1 MFSRHLYHCHP
12 IRTIISHQSYYN
24 TLLTSFPFYIL
35 ALLQYSPPTSSH
47 QGMNLLKTL
56 ECLLFLNIRSFPRLQ
71 VPTRSGPAS
80 FSNHLP
86 PWTRVP
92 WFHILKSSH
101 LPPPGRPWHVL
112 FTLADLTPTCLSKF
126 SSNIRTS
133 RSGRAP
139 WPGPPDHLSSSP
151 LACDQIGS
159 QRASFFYMVPFI
171 FPSQTLSHVVIICWH
186 VVIIWLMSVFP
197 SGL

>member
-1 MFSRHLYHCHP
+1 MHLTFQIAHEPMFSRHLYHCHP
-12 IRTIISHQSYYN
+12 VRTIISHQSYYN

-71 VPTRSGPAS
+71 VPTRLGPAS
-80 FSNHLP
+80 FSNHLLP
-86 PWTRVP
+86 GHASVP

-126 SSNIRTS
+126 SSHIRTS

-139 WPGPPDHLSSSP
+139 
-151 LACDQIGS
+151 
-159 QRASFFYMVPFI
+159 
-171 FPSQTLSHVVIICWH
+171 
-186 VVIIWLMSVFP
+186 
-197 SGL
+197 

>member
-12 IRTIISHQSYYN
+12 VRTIISHQSYYN

-56 ECLLFLNIRSFPRLQ
+56 ECLLFLNIRSFRRLQ

-86 PWTRVP
+86 PWTRVRP
-92 WFHILKSSH
+92 LVSYSQILPSPSPRK
-101 LPPPGRPWHVL
+101 
-112 FTLADLTPTCLSKF
+112 TLACAIHFGWLNT
-126 SSNIRTS
+126 
-133 RSGRAP
+133 
-139 WPGPPDHLSSSP
+139 HLSFKIQLKHQNIQVRSSSLTWASRPSVP
-151 LACDQIGS
+151 L
-159 QRASFFYMVPFI
+159 P
-171 FPSQTLSHVVIICWH
+171 T
-186 VVIIWLMSVFP
+186 
-197 SGL
+197 GLWSDWITTC